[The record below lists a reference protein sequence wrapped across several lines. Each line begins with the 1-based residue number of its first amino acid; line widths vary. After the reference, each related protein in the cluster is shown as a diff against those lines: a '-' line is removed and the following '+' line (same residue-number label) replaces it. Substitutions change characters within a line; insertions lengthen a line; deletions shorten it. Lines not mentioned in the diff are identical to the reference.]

1 MEYMIDFV
9 KDTFDTIA
17 NFFVQLIKALFSA
30 AKESDKNKLMD
41 ANENEKEKKLPESIR
56 NKQSKDNMDISI
68 ENFNKLSPE
77 KQQEYVNNW
86 NSLTEE
92 QRQTR
97 RNEFVK
103 TQTPVMQKAINDYIT
118 SRIAE
123 EHKDVKDLMP
133 AENMDISNAKFNAMS
148 KAEKEKYRK
157 EWNAHTPE
165 EKEKLREAYMN
176 EHKAEI
182 DKAAMKYWTP
192 VAASVTA
199 ESGNTASLFPTPS
212 QIVPKRVR
220 DEMAVELQ
228 GPNGREPLP
237 VSNGRWEKMSSR
249 QKMNFLNSW
258 NMMTPQQKL
267 ERLDKF
273 QQQALPNVESAW
285 AEYEN
290 KTGMMRTDAA
300 NHAFSYSAQQNLIQ
314 GAQKAGL
321 QWHSTLNV
329 QQPAPQQNPQQQ
341 NTQTNPQQNT
351 QRQNTQSTPQQNHQP
366 MQQSFGGHR
375 RENNNQSL
383 NYQVNNLQGSQPA
396 YQQQVY
402 QQPGYQQPMQ
412 NNNRQNNPSQNMQ
425 NSNTQQFS
433 NRELDEN
440 YEKFQERKKAGGEL
454 HRKKA
459 QENLE
464 TQRQNSHQAN
474 NGDNVLNNNRQMVPN
489 NH

>member
-17 NFFVQLIKALFSA
+17 NFFVQLIKALFAA
-30 AKESDKNKLMD
+30 AKESEKNKLMD
-41 ANENEKEKKLPESIR
+41 VNENAKEKKLPDSIR

-77 KQQEYVNNW
+77 KQQEYVKNW
-86 NSLTEE
+86 NSLTDE

-97 RNEFVK
+97 LNEFVK
-103 TQTPVMQKAINDYIT
+103 NQTPVMQQAINDHIT
-118 SRIAE
+118 NKIAE

-165 EKEKLREAYMN
+165 EQEKLRNAYMK

-182 DKAAMKYWTP
+182 DKAAKPYWTP
-192 VAASVTA
+192 AAAGVVAEIGSNV
-199 ESGNTASLFPTPS
+199 SLFPTPS
-212 QIVPKRVR
+212 QIVPKRVH
-220 DEMAVELQ
+220 DQMAVEVP
-228 GPNGREPLP
+228 GANGKEPLP

-249 QKMNFLNSW
+249 QKFNFLNSW

-267 ERLDKF
+267 ERLNKF
-273 QQQALPNVESAW
+273 QQQALPKVQAAW
-285 AEYEN
+285 GRYEDR
-290 KTGMMRTDAA
+290 TGTMRTDLS
-300 NHAFSYSAQQNLIQ
+300 NHAFSYSTQQNIMQ
-314 GAQKAGL
+314 AAQKAGL
-321 QWHSTLNV
+321 QWNSTMNV
-329 QQPAPQQNPQQQ
+329 PQQNMQQQNPQQNMYQ
-341 NTQTNPQQNT
+341 QNPQQNM
-351 QRQNTQSTPQQNHQP
+351 QQQNPQQN

-375 RENNNQSL
+375 RENNNQQL

-396 YQQQVY
+396 YQQ
-402 QQPGYQQPMQ
+402 PMQ
-412 NNNRQNNPSQNMQ
+412 NNNRQNNPSQNVP

-440 YEKFQERKKAGGEL
+440 YERFQERKKAGGEL

-464 TQRQNSHQAN
+464 IQRQNSLQAN
-474 NGDNVLNNNRQMVPN
+474 SGDNVLNNNRQMLPN
-489 NH
+489 NHNH